1 MSLRRDDDAGVMDNM
16 RRGVGYCRVPFSPVV
31 PSVLRHDCLTQPAR
45 TRE

>member
-1 MSLRRDDDAGVMDNM
+1 MSARLDDDAGVMDNT
-16 RRGVGYCRVPFSPVV
+16 RRGVGYCRVPFSLAV